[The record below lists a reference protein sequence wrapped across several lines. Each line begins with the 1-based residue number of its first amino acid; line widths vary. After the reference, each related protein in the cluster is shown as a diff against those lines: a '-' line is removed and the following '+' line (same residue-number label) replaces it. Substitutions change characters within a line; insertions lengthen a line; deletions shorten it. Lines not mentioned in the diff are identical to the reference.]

1 MSKGLWA
8 SESFSLRMSDPEV
21 SEARG
26 PCNHKIQVQPIIIW
40 KNWELSNATN
50 DFSSAQVLCLNLYLK
65 TLSLELSRASKS
77 LRIVS

>member
-1 MSKGLWA
+1 MSKGLWV

-21 SEARG
+21 SEARA

-50 DFSSAQVLCLNLYLK
+50 EFSLAQVLCLNLYLK
-65 TLSLELSRASKS
+65 VLSLELPRVSKS
-77 LRIVS
+77 PKIVS